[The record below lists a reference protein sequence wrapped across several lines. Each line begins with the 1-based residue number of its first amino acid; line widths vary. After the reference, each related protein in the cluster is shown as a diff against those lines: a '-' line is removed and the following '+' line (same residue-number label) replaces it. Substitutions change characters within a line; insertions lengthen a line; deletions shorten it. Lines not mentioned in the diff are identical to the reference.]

1 MPGLR
6 VHGGALVN
14 LAAKLLDL
22 HEQGSLHAM
31 DRGQVCLADGQ
42 TYPCATVRII
52 QNHALEGLMKGV
64 GD

>member
-1 MPGLR
+1 M
-6 VHGGALVN
+6 N

-22 HEQGSLHAM
+22 HEQGSLHVM